1 MILLKDGQQI
11 GETIDQKQLTQ
22 IVDAIAELDNLII
35 KITKKGL
42 NWNEYLKFRQE
53 GKMPIF
59 RVVDQNQVRYIF
71 SDKEWK
77 EFKAELVERKKQM
90 QQENGELP
98 VDGLTEEVLP
108 EYKELWEL
116 PRINILAD
124 KLEKKGLHLHHY
136 GTTHVKPVYRL
147 KDEKNDVH
155 DLASTNQL
163 IEKIRELGRRGATIQ
178 RYKGLGEMNPEQ
190 LWKTTMDPERRK
202 MLQVKLEDAI
212 ETDRIFTV
220 LMGDKVEARRAFIQT
235 HSLDVT
241 NLDI

>member
-1 MILLKDGQQI
+1 MILLKDGEQI

-190 LWKTTMDPERRK
+190 LWETTMDPERRK